1 MTQRRRRRP
10 GDPPPGGGA
19 LPRLGPLP
27 PSLPPGRIIPPRRAV
42 TSAGG
47 AAASP
52 PLPQRPDGS
61 EPRLAMQAGKAAGS
75 RDAGRPLQATMKRG
89 YDVLRDPHLNK
100 VRAAGTGAPRRP
112 GWPGAEGGSPFPSP
126 PPGTD
131 KPSAAGRCL
140 RSGSR
145 ARRRRRRR
153 GGGPGGLS
161 PPPPPPP
168 PVAAQ
173 RLRSCR
179 AAPAV
184 PGPPVG
190 QRYFLRAGRRFLFLR
205 GGGGAGGERRAGP
218 PTPAASG
225 PRRAAAPSPPRLP
238 EKRSSGSRSLGR
250 MLRHGTLL
258 RCEFPLPC
266 LCFPGTPLLFQPS
279 FPRAPQ
285 LVSCRQKPGCSCCP
299 TFYPLAGG
307 KGIFITVIA
316 LAAVTFNPSFPTA
329 LHR

>member
-47 AAASP
+47 AAASS

-205 GGGGAGGERRAGP
+205 GGGGPAGSAVPAPRPRQPRPRGGQRRRP
-218 PTPAASG
+218 LRVF
-225 PRRAAAPSPPRLP
+225 PRREAAAAGAWGGCCGTVPCSDASSRCRVCVFPVPPFFSSPPSHGRP
-238 EKRSSGSRSLGR
+238 SLFPAGKSLAVPAV
-250 MLRHGTLL
+250 LRFIPWQVGKVFLSPLL
-258 RCEFPLPC
+258 RS
-266 LCFPGTPLLFQPS
+266 Q
-279 FPRAPQ
+279 R
-285 LVSCRQKPGCSCCP
+285 
-299 TFYPLAGG
+299 
-307 KGIFITVIA
+307 
-316 LAAVTFNPSFPTA
+316 
-329 LHR
+329 

>member
-1 MTQRRRRRP
+1 MT
-10 GDPPPGGGA
+10 
-19 LPRLGPLP
+19 PLP
-27 PSLPPGRIIPPRRAV
+27 AAAPCRGSAPSLPPGRIIPPRRAV

-153 GGGPGGLS
+153 GGGGAGRPLAAAATTCRGAAAEELPGRPRRAG
-161 PPPPPPP
+161 
-168 PVAAQ
+168 AAGGAAV
-173 RLRSCR
+173 LPAGR
-179 AAPAV
+179 AALPL
-184 PGPPVG
+184 PS
-190 QRYFLRAGRRFLFLR
+190 GRRWV
-205 GGGGAGGERRAGP
+205 GGERRAGP

>member
-1 MTQRRRRRP
+1 MRAGEPPGAASPGGTSTALPPRRGCAELPVTQRRRRRP

-153 GGGPGGLS
+153 GGG
-161 PPPPPPP
+161 
-168 PVAAQ
+168 
-173 RLRSCR
+173 R
-179 AAPAV
+179 AAS
-184 PGPPVG
+184 
-190 QRYFLRAGRRFLFLR
+190 RR
-205 GGGGAGGERRAGP
+205 RRRRHHLSRR
-218 PTPAASG
+218 SG
-225 PRRAAAPSPPRLP
+225 
-238 EKRSSGSRSLGR
+238 
-250 MLRHGTLL
+250 
-258 RCEFPLPC
+258 
-266 LCFPGTPLLFQPS
+266 
-279 FPRAPQ
+279 
-285 LVSCRQKPGCSCCP
+285 
-299 TFYPLAGG
+299 
-307 KGIFITVIA
+307 
-316 LAAVTFNPSFPTA
+316 
-329 LHR
+329 